1 MRRLIVVCLA
11 ALVAS
16 VATFA
21 GTGSSQS
28 APLPLQF
35 AVLGDNFGTIGNHSF
50 CRGAI
55 NVRLSVPKGKKGVVR
70 VTATSHGFT
79 GDGPGWRRNPV
90 CRMVLGTEFI
100 SARGYLV
107 PKYSNV
113 AFGPKPGTRV
123 VQDVHTGSGPVAIE
137 TRTYAPN
144 SGFRQIY
151 SRGVSYY
158 VLVP

>member
-1 MRRLIVVCLA
+1 MRRLIVISLA
-11 ALVAS
+11 ALI
-16 VATFA
+16 ATA
-21 GTGSSQS
+21 ATVVGTGNSQS
-28 APLPLQF
+28 APLPLPF

-55 NVRLSVPKGKKGVVR
+55 NIRLSAPSGKKGVVR

-79 GDGPGWRRNPV
+79 GDGPGWKRNPI
-90 CRMVLGTEFI
+90 CKMVLGTEFI
-100 SARGYLV
+100 SSRGYLV
-107 PKYSNV
+107 PKYTNAS
-113 AFGPKPGTRV
+113 FGPKPGARL
-123 VQDVHTGSGPVAIE
+123 VQDVYTGSGPVMIE

-144 SGFRQIY
+144 SNFKQIY